1 MTDYQQQIITFEKSG
16 FIMSTDKN
24 KINHTTVYEFLKT
37 TYWAADRSF
46 QQVEDSIKNSLC
58 FGVYDQTNQIG
69 FARAITDYTTFAYL
83 ADVFILPSH
92 RNRGLGKWLLNSIVN
107 IELLKNIN
115 SWLLLTNDAQQLYEQ
130 VGFVRYPYPERVM
143 ILKSHK
149 LCMDGKTGNRV

>member
-1 MTDYQQQIITFEKSG
+1 MTHYQQQIITFEKSG

-24 KINHTTVYEFLKT
+24 KINLTTVYEFLKT

-130 VGFVRYPYPERVM
+130 VGFATYPYPERVM

-149 LCMDGKTGNRV
+149 LPPQVTC

>member
-83 ADVFILPSH
+83 ADVFILPSY
-92 RNRGLGKWLLNSIVN
+92 RNRGLGKWLLDSIVN
-107 IELLKNIN
+107 IELLKNVG
-115 SWLLLTNDAQQLYEQ
+115 SWLLLTNDTQQLYEQ
-130 VGFVRYPYPERVM
+130 VGFVTYPYPERVM
-143 ILKSHK
+143 ILKSRK
-149 LCMDGKTGNRV
+149 LPHQVTC